1 MRITKDDLQNLV
13 DRINTIEGYAKEP
26 YDTSKPGCNPN
37 PNVYHL
43 DWAYGGV
50 CLIQMMDKGTG
61 VRSIIPGF
69 GTKKEL
75 YEKLQILLQGM
86 EITNQ

>member
-1 MRITKDDLQNLV
+1 MERITQKDLQTLV
-13 DRINTIEGYAKEP
+13 DRINKATGNKLEP
-26 YDTSKPGCNPN
+26 YDSSKPGCNPN

-61 VRSIIPGF
+61 VRSILPGF
-69 GTKKEL
+69 GTKREL
-75 YEKLQILLQGM
+75 YDKMHAFLGGLAAKI
-86 EITNQ
+86 